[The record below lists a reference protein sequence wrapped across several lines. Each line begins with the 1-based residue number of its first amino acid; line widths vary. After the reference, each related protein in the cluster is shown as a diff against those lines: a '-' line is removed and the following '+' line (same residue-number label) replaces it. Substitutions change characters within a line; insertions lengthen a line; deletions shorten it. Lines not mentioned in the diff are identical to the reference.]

1 MASSLTDGVLQLQPA
16 PLSASNPAVN
26 RGAIISPVVL
36 LHLPNCLPF
45 ATLAY
50 GVLASGLTLT
60 AANPVLT
67 PAEVAH
73 ILTLSEPSAIVT
85 TEAGLA
91 SFQAAFKLLTPELQN
106 KLAYPTSGTVFLVDF
121 EADDY
126 GVAAE
131 SLSKVPTSIDGWSV
145 RDWKVLVPAK
155 PKPFTPPKYIGSE
168 DALRAAMIVSTDLA
182 IPGYL
187 PNQSTEH
194 FFWSPPLLPWTL
206 RNRAQFWSSG
216 TSGKS
221 KGVVLTHRA
230 IGSALIAVWHAST
243 LGEHERLIG
252 LPPFYHIFGWAN
264 VLMLSVAMG
273 ATVTTMRKFDP
284 VSYLRMAQEA
294 RATHLHFSPP
304 IAVLL
309 AKSPLGEHLC
319 AARNKSWLGRRL
331 D

>member
-1 MASSLTDGVLQLQPA
+1 MNPRSLGVGTCRRADGAHRRRNHRAGATLSYGRLYRDALAVASSLTDGVLQLQPA

-73 ILTLSEPSAIVT
+73 ILSLSQPSVIVT

-106 KLAYPTSGTVFLVDF
+106 KLAYPTSGSVFLVDL

-131 SLSKVPTSIDGWSV
+131 SLAKVPSSIDGWSV

-155 PKPFTPPKYIGSE
+155 PKSFTPPKYVGSE
-168 DALRAAMIVSTDLA
+168 DALRAAMIVSTPFAPCSFLRSR
-182 IPGYL
+182 ILSRFFFSSL
-187 PNQSTEH
+187 P
-194 FFWSPPLLPWTL
+194 
-206 RNRAQFWSSG
+206 
-216 TSGKS
+216 
-221 KGVVLTHRA
+221 
-230 IGSALIAVWHAST
+230 
-243 LGEHERLIG
+243 
-252 LPPFYHIFGWAN
+252 LPPN
-264 VLMLSVAMG
+264 
-273 ATVTTMRKFDP
+273 
-284 VSYLRMAQEA
+284 
-294 RATHLHFSPP
+294 SPHTP
-304 IAVLL
+304 
-309 AKSPLGEHLC
+309 
-319 AARNKSWLGRRL
+319 
-331 D
+331 